1 MSTFIITVRYGLYI
15 CAVKVNVLS
24 RQSENFSVPILC
36 FCMRTNT
43 KYFPSTK
50 INLQYIM
57 SLQSINL
64 WDIIS
69 FYSGAAPSTIS
80 INVLSS
86 TSLFMFWTPPVP
98 GNQLQSYNVS
108 YGVADLPERT
118 SRMELTTFLSLFNLE
133 EFTVY
138 EFTIRGMFFNGVEGL
153 PLVSTAT
160 TLEAR
165 EWWKHSPLG
174 SIAMWY

>member
-1 MSTFIITVRYGLYI
+1 
-15 CAVKVNVLS
+15 
-24 RQSENFSVPILC
+24 
-36 FCMRTNT
+36 
-43 KYFPSTK
+43 
-50 INLQYIM
+50 
-57 SLQSINL
+57 
-64 WDIIS
+64 
-69 FYSGAAPSTIS
+69 
-80 INVLSS
+80 
-86 TSLFMFWTPPVP
+86 MFWTPPVP

-153 PLVSTAT
+153 PIVGTAT

-165 EWWKHSPLG
+165 KSLL
-174 SIAMWY
+174 